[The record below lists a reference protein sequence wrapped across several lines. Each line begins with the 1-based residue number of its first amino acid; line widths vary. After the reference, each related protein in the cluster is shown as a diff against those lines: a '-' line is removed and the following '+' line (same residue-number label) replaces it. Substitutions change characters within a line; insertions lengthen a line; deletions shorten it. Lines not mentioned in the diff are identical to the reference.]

1 MLDWL
6 KSLDRILRGETTS
19 PTAIQDGNIQI
30 PLRGLCVVGILLAML
45 YGACMGSFSVFREV
59 DPSIGSWSDRYLQIF
74 STTLKVPTL
83 FFLTLAITFPSLY
96 VFYALVGSR
105 LTLQSLLRLLLASLG
120 VNLAVLAS
128 LGPIVAFF
136 SVSTTSYNFMLLF
149 NVLVFAVAG
158 TLGLAF
164 LIQTL
169 NRISLSMQQT
179 DAAARRAAFIN
190 QDHLERDHSE
200 RDHLDQEHRDQGIP
214 LATEYTGENAG
225 PGAEPTRAKSVA
237 QPSALDR
244 VDGNVLGRHVRLVF
258 ACWVVVFGLVGAQ
271 LGWVL
276 RPFLGDPQ
284 MEFAW
289 FRNRESNFFEGVMQ
303 AIQGLLGL

>member
-19 PTAIQDGNIQI
+19 PNAIEDGNIQI

-59 DPSIGSWSDRYLQIF
+59 DPTVGSWSDRYLQIF

-96 VFYALVGSR
+96 VFNALVGSR
-105 LTLQSLLRLLLASLG
+105 LTLQSLLRLLIASLG

-136 SVSTTSYNFMLLF
+136 SVSTTSYHFMLLF
-149 NVLVFAVAG
+149 NVVVFAVAG

-169 NRISLSMQQT
+169 NRISLSMQQM
-179 DAAARRAAFIN
+179 DAAARRAEFIKS
-190 QDHLERDHSE
+190 DEPYATLAEDKSE
-200 RDHLDQEHRDQGIP
+200 TDKLNGDKPASQQ
-214 LATEYTGENAG
+214 LA
-225 PGAEPTRAKSVA
+225 A
-237 QPSALDR
+237 QARPSALDR

-276 RPFLGDPQ
+276 RPFLGDPS

-303 AIQGLLGL
+303 AVQGLLGF